1 MPRRMPGL
9 NVSFSLEVAR
19 ATQLAQAGE
28 LVRAG
33 SPPKSL
39 ARRELTPT
47 RLEALYEAAYLRLFL
62 AWETFLEQTFH
73 RYLCG
78 QVSALG
84 GCALT
89 NPPYPNLVAA
99 EVAVLD
105 GHDFVS
111 WADATKVVRR
121 SRKYMVAGFHETVLL
136 SDQARLGHYQS
147 IRNRVAHPSQFARN
161 QFDAAT
167 RSLALRRYSG
177 SSPGRF
183 LRDKA
188 TMVPYPKVWLEVIAD
203 ELVSLANQI
212 CT

>member
-1 MPRRMPGL
+1 LVGL
-9 NVSFSLEVAR
+9 NDSFSLEVDR

-28 LVRAG
+28 RVRAG

-39 ARRELTPT
+39 ARKELTPA

-84 GCALT
+84 GCVLT
-89 NPPYPNLVAA
+89 NPPYATLVAA
-99 EVAVLD
+99 QAAVLG

-111 WADATKVVRR
+111 WADPAKVVRR
-121 SRKYMVAGFHETVLL
+121 SQKYMTAGFHETVLL
-136 SDQARLGHYQS
+136 SDQARLVHFQS

-167 RSLALRRYSG
+167 RALTLRRYPG
-177 SSPGRF
+177 SSAGRF
-183 LRDKA
+183 LRDRA
-188 TMVPYPKVWLEVIAD
+188 TLTPYPKVWLEVIAD
-203 ELVSLANQI
+203 ELVSLAHQI
-212 CT
+212 CA